1 MLKRKINS
9 ALVITALLFSG
20 TAFAQ
25 DASVSSEGKMSM
37 VVPQKAKKTVYNF
50 DEVDILGNLKKP
62 EGSDVVKAPEFQFKK
77 LLNLDESFIPN
88 ILNSVDEY

>member
-1 MLKRKINS
+1 MQKRKIS
-9 ALVITALLFSG
+9 FIVLALLFSSA
-20 TAFAQ
+20 AFAQ
-25 DASVSSEGKMSM
+25 DASVSAEGKMQM

>member
-1 MLKRKINS
+1 MLKRKSNLI
-9 ALVITALLFSG
+9 ALAALLFSA

-25 DASVSSEGKMSM
+25 DASVSAEGKMQM

-62 EGSDVVKAPEFQFKK
+62 EGTDVVKAPEFQFKK

>member
-1 MLKRKINS
+1 MKNYIQS
-9 ALVITALLFSG
+9 IILLTLTLLTP

-25 DASVSSEGKMSM
+25 DASTTSDGQLQM
-37 VVPQKAKKTVYNF
+37 VVPQRAKKTVYNF
-50 DEVDILGNLKKP
+50 DEVDILGKLKKP
-62 EGSDVVKAPEFQFKK
+62 EGQTVISAPEFQFKK

>member
-1 MLKRKINS
+1 MLKRKNS
-9 ALVITALLFSG
+9 FIVLAALLFSA

-25 DASVSSEGKMSM
+25 DASVSSEGKMQM

-62 EGSDVVKAPEFQFKK
+62 EGSDVVKAPEFQFK
-77 LLNLDESFIPN
+77 NF
-88 ILNSVDEY
+88 

>member
-1 MLKRKINS
+1 
-9 ALVITALLFSG
+9 
-20 TAFAQ
+20 
-25 DASVSSEGKMSM
+25 M

>member
-1 MLKRKINS
+1 M
-9 ALVITALLFSG
+9 
-20 TAFAQ
+20 
-25 DASVSSEGKMSM
+25 
-37 VVPQKAKKTVYNF
+37 
-50 DEVDILGNLKKP
+50 GNLKKP

>member
-1 MLKRKINS
+1 M
-9 ALVITALLFSG
+9 VVALLVGSS
-20 TAFAQ
+20 AFAQ
-25 DASVSSEGKMSM
+25 DASVDSAGKMSM

-88 ILNSVDEY
+88 ILNAVDEY

>member
-1 MLKRKINS
+1 MLRQKNNF
-9 ALVITALLFSG
+9 ALIALTLLLCSS
-20 TAFAQ
+20 AFAQ
-25 DASVSSEGKMSM
+25 DASVSAEGKMTM

>member
-1 MLKRKINS
+1 MKNTPTL
-9 ALVITALLFSG
+9 ALILITIFTTPSL
-20 TAFAQ
+20 FAQ
-25 DASVSSEGKMSM
+25 DATTTSDGQVQM

-50 DEVDILGNLKKP
+50 DEVDILGKLKKP
-62 EGSDVVKAPEFQFKK
+62 EGQTVISAPEFQFKK

>member
-1 MLKRKINS
+1 MSKRKSNLAMI
-9 ALVITALLFSG
+9 ALSLLFS
-20 TAFAQ
+20 ASVFAQ

>member
-1 MLKRKINS
+1 MVQVRNKFILAVVTIFLGAS
-9 ALVITALLFSG
+9 
-20 TAFAQ
+20 AFAQ
-25 DASVSSEGKMSM
+25 DASTTSDGKIQM

-62 EGSDVVKAPEFQFKK
+62 EGTDVVKAPEFQFKK

>member
-1 MLKRKINS
+1 MQNLKSKLFLMVA
-9 ALVITALLFSG
+9 ALFVASS
-20 TAFAQ
+20 AFAQ
-25 DASVSSEGKMSM
+25 DASVSSDGKMSM

-88 ILNSVDEY
+88 ILNAVDEY

>member
-1 MLKRKINS
+1 MSKRKNS
-9 ALVITALLFSG
+9 LIVVAALLFSA

-25 DASVSSEGKMSM
+25 DASVSSEGKMQM

-88 ILNSVDEY
+88 ILNAVDEY

>member
-1 MLKRKINS
+1 MLKRKS
-9 ALVITALLFSG
+9 SFVILALLFSTG
-20 TAFAQ
+20 AFSQ
-25 DASVSSEGKMSM
+25 DASVNTEGKMQM